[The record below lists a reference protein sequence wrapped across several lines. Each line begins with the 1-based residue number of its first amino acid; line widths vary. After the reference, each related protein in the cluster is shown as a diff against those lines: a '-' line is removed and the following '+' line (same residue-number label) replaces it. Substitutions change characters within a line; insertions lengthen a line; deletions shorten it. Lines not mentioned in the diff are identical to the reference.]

1 MARPLRLEFE
11 GALFHVT
18 SRGNERSPI
27 FRDDRDRAKFL
38 EIMGG
43 IASVSRWI
51 VHAYCLMGN
60 HYHLLLETPRP
71 NLSAGMQRVNGRY
84 TQWFNRR
91 HRRSGHL
98 LQGRFKAILVER
110 DPHLLE
116 LCRYVVLNPV
126 RAGMAASAGSWPWSN
141 YRSTAGRASAPPW
154 LEVGWTRSQFSS
166 TTSRALEL
174 YRKFVA
180 EGKGARSPMLEV
192 RHQVYLGGDEF
203 LESVD
208 DRLRGKTIA
217 EDVPARQRAPAP
229 VTLAAIRTQV
239 GREFGVEPD
248 ALSRRR
254 GGEDKMAAI
263 YLARK
268 LSAKTGV
275 EIAREFGVKAAR
287 VSNVSTE
294 IDGGGRPALARRIR
308 KIEARLS

>member
-1 MARPLRLEFE
+1 
-11 GALFHVT
+11 V
-18 SRGNERSPI
+18 
-27 FRDDRDRAKFL
+27 
-38 EIMGG
+38 
-43 IASVSRWI
+43 
-51 VHAYCLMGN
+51 
-60 HYHLLLETPRP
+60 LLETPRP

-126 RAGMAASAGSWPWSN
+126 RAGMAAGAGSWPWSS
-141 YRSTAGRASAPPW
+141 YRATAGRAAAPSW
-154 LEVGWTRSQFSS
+154 LEVEWTLSQFSS
-166 TTSRALEL
+166 TRSRAREL
-174 YRKFVA
+174 YRRFVA

-192 RHQVYLGGDEF
+192 RHQVFLGGDEF
-203 LESVD
+203 LEKID
-208 DRLRGKTIA
+208 ARLKGRTIGD
-217 EDVPARQRAPAP
+217 DVPSGQRAPAP
-229 VTLAAIRTQV
+229 PTLAAIRAQV
-239 GREFGVEPD
+239 GREFGVEPG

-268 LSAKTGV
+268 LTAKTGV

-287 VSNVSTE
+287 VSNVGTE
-294 IDGGGRPALARRIR
+294 IDAGGRPALARRIR
-308 KIEARLS
+308 KIETRLS

>member
-1 MARPLRLEFE
+1 
-11 GALFHVT
+11 
-18 SRGNERSPI
+18 
-27 FRDDRDRAKFL
+27 
-38 EIMGG
+38 MGG

-294 IDGGGRPALARRIR
+294 IAL
-308 KIEARLS
+308 LCDMDTV